1 MGRSGISGA
10 AFLVADAVTF
20 GPMSDPERT
29 RSWNLGPDGWGWS
42 DLVATGWGELVVST
56 RAMLL
61 LPSDLAALRRGEV
74 PRLRALVGDVIEA
87 GEDAPFHPGM
97 RIFPAWRGA
106 CGRCEACQR
115 GNETLCPDWVHERV
129 DPVGPA
135 HRMRLPSWNARRGC
149 VALSLADAPA
159 GQVFLQPLATA
170 VRLLRRANPAHPQR
184 LAVVGDGPMGRLW
197 GMLLEVRYPAA
208 RRGLLERTAQDGALH
223 GFHVQADDHDSLEAK
238 LDGQPDLIVVL
249 QPTGEILREAL
260 DRVCPGGI
268 VIASGETQGPQQIEL
283 EWFSS
288 QEKRLVS
295 ASDAGPRDFKAAAGL
310 LPPLMGRLSCL
321 APAHLVLKPGSSLPP
336 AEELVDFQV
345 IEWTS
350 EATEE

>member
-1 MGRSGISGA
+1 
-10 AFLVADAVTF
+10 
-20 GPMSDPERT
+20 MSDPEAM

-42 DLVATGWGELVVST
+42 DLAPTGWGELLVST

-74 PRLRALVGDVIEA
+74 PRLRALVGDVIES

-115 GNETLCPDWVHERV
+115 GNETLCPDWAHERV
-129 DPVGPA
+129 EPLGPA
-135 HRMRLPSWNARRGC
+135 HRMRLPSWNVRRGC

-184 LAVVGDGPMGRLW
+184 LAVVGGGTMGRLW

-208 RRGLLERTAQDGALH
+208 RRGLLERLAQDGVQH
-223 GFHVQADDHDSLEAK
+223 GFHLQADDHDSLEAG
-238 LDGQPDLIVVL
+238 LDGRPDLILVP
-249 QPTGEILREAL
+249 QPTGENLREAME
-260 DRVCPGGI
+260 RVCPGGI
-268 VIASGETQGPQQIEL
+268 VIASGELHGGL
-283 EWFSS
+283 EIDLDWFAS
-288 QEKRLVS
+288 QEKRLIS

-310 LPPLMGRLSCL
+310 LPPLMGRLSSL
-321 APAHLVLKPGSSLPP
+321 APAHLVLTPGRSLPP
-336 AEELVDFQV
+336 VEELVDFQV
-345 IEWTS
+345 IEWT
-350 EATEE
+350 TEDCEE